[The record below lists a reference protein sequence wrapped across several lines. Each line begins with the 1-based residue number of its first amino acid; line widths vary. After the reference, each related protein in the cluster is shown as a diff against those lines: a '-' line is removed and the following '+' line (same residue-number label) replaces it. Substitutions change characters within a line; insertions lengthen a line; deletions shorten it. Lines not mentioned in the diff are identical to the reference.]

1 MERASARVVK
11 VKESR
16 ERERRDMCSS
26 MAARGPAEEQ
36 GRAQRSNG
44 TEGVT
49 VVTDGAKG
57 AGQMLL
63 GGFKT
68 RSARFKA
75 QINVT

>member
-1 MERASARVVK
+1 MERANARVVR

-26 MAARGPAEEQ
+26 MAARGPA
-36 GRAQRSNG
+36 QRSDG

-49 VVTDGAKG
+49 VVTDGAEG

-68 RSARFKA
+68 R
-75 QINVT
+75 

>member
-1 MERASARVVK
+1 MERASASVVRVR
-11 VKESR
+11 ESR

-26 MAARGPAEEQ
+26 MAARGGAGGEERST
-36 GRAQRSNG
+36 GRPHRSDG

-49 VVTDGAKG
+49 VVTDGAEG

-68 RSARFKA
+68 R
-75 QINVT
+75 

>member
-1 MERASARVVK
+1 MERASASVVR

-26 MAARGPAEEQ
+26 MAARGPAERST
-36 GRAQRSNG
+36 GRAPRSKA

-63 GGFKT
+63 GGLKS
-68 RSARFKA
+68 R
-75 QINVT
+75 

>member
-1 MERASARVVK
+1 MERANARVVR

-26 MAARGPAEEQ
+26 MAARG
-36 GRAQRSNG
+36 GQRSKG

-63 GGFKT
+63 GGFKS
-68 RSARFKA
+68 R
-75 QINVT
+75 